1 MLGVQT
7 GRFGSVPESM
17 PFLRALDAQVVTY
30 SDSGTD
36 PAHLVTIGR
45 AQAGITFDT
54 YCEEEQRLG
63 AELVTVYPSDGTG
76 FEVGAVSLPKRAEER
91 RQAEDFLAWVV
102 SDEGQALASSIAGQ
116 VPISRRL
123 PDNLSQRLTA
133 LDIAVYGADP
143 QVESLKRSLEIG
155 AWQAQVYAPRG
166 CTPDEIT
173 NSPEPACGSVP
184 ARDAK
189 LTRIVLGPSIARTG
203 LLSLAAGGIAVL
215 LGSFIALAL
224 RFAPR
229 RSLIFIPLILLPGLV
244 PPAVSAETLMLLGAP
259 AYSIWTL
266 LGAVALNATP
276 FAALIMVFGL
286 SSVSREEL
294 LAAKDLGARGARI
307 ARRILAPALVSTVF
321 PSFAVSSLMAA
332 SDVSAST
339 VNAGP
344 EPYLAPLARHALNA
358 SSDHSLA
365 LKILALYLAASAI
378 TALSLARA
386 LRLKRAS
393 TSPFAPSSHAPELF
407 GRASRALG
415 AALVLAGLAALGL
428 IAIVIYRLVVAF
440 LSGSPQTLLFN
451 AARESFLVLLLGV
464 PIAALIGFITALS
477 NLRRMKALNT
487 VALLGLLAS
496 PAAGGILVHIIHRR
510 PLEFHGHVLLPPLVG
525 GGSPAGGLIAVL
537 IAYLLLAL
545 PAAPSSWFS
554 RFQAPVMCVVPPR
567 IRERAE
573 RAPSFTSSSQ

>member
-1 MLGVQT
+1 
-7 GRFGSVPESM
+7 
-17 PFLRALDAQVVTY
+17 
-30 SDSGTD
+30 
-36 PAHLVTIGR
+36 
-45 AQAGITFDT
+45 
-54 YCEEEQRLG
+54 
-63 AELVTVYPSDGTG
+63 
-76 FEVGAVSLPKRAEER
+76 
-91 RQAEDFLAWVV
+91 
-102 SDEGQALASSIAGQ
+102 
-116 VPISRRL
+116 
-123 PDNLSQRLTA
+123 
-133 LDIAVYGADP
+133 
-143 QVESLKRSLEIG
+143 
-155 AWQAQVYAPRG
+155 
-166 CTPDEIT
+166 
-173 NSPEPACGSVP
+173 
-184 ARDAK
+184 
-189 LTRIVLGPSIARTG
+189 
-203 LLSLAAGGIAVL
+203 
-215 LGSFIALAL
+215 
-224 RFAPR
+224 
-229 RSLIFIPLILLPGLV
+229 
-244 PPAVSAETLMLLGAP
+244 
-259 AYSIWTL
+259 
-266 LGAVALNATP
+266 
-276 FAALIMVFGL
+276 MVFGL

-321 PSFAVSSLMAA
+321 PSFAVASLMAA

-451 AARESFLVLLLGV
+451 AARESFLVLLLVV

-545 PAAPSSWFS
+545 RPPTSSWFS
-554 RFQAPVMCVVPPR
+554 RSQAPAMCVVPPR
-567 IRERAE
+567 IRGRAE